1 MKHSNPLTGIA
12 LIGAAAL
19 LLTGC
24 AGSPAASSSSAPAA
38 SSNEPSPR
46 IAVTYDGGIAVLDAE
61 TLEQVGDLPIDGFT
75 RVNPAGDGRHVFVT
89 VPAGFQLLD
98 TGAWTADG
106 TSHAEAPALGDVV
119 WEAEKAGHVV
129 VHGDKT
135 VLFAD
140 GTGDFS
146 SFDTA
151 SLLTSGGKL
160 PATRDFTSEAAHHG
174 VAIELTSGET
184 ISTLGN
190 EEGRT
195 GARVLDAAGNE
206 TARFEQCPG
215 IHGEAAAANEVV
227 LFGCQDG
234 AITYE
239 DGAFTKITAPDSF
252 GRIGNIFTL
261 DDSAIALGDYRDDQ
275 DAEGYLLQS
284 FVAIDTGANT
294 MKKID
299 LPDGVGYTFRDLGRG
314 ANGELVILG
323 TDGALHVYDESG
335 ASIATHQVIGA
346 WEGPA
351 EWQDP
356 HPAVKIQNGI
366 AYVSEPSANK
376 LHAVDLATGEV
387 TATATLPGAPNELAV
402 VTG

>member
-1 MKHSNPLTGIA
+1 MKHSTPIA
-12 LIGAAAL
+12 GLALVGAAAL

-24 AGSPAASSSSAPAA
+24 AGGPSESAPTTASGAA
-38 SSNEPSPR
+38 NEPTPR
-46 IAVTYDGGIAVLDAE
+46 IAVTYDGGIAVLDAD
-61 TLEQVGDLPIDGFT
+61 TLEQVGDLPIEGFT

-106 TSHAEAPALGDVV
+106 KSYAEAPVLGDVV
-119 WEAEKAGHVV
+119 WKGEKAGHVV

-151 SLLTSGGKL
+151 ALLTSGGKL
-160 PATRDFTSEAAHHG
+160 PATQDFTSEAAHHG
-174 VAIELTSGET
+174 VAIELTSGEV
-184 ISTLGN
+184 ISTLGD

-195 GARVLDAAGNE
+195 GARVLDAAGAE
-206 TARFEQCPG
+206 TARFEQCPA
-215 IHGEAAAANEVV
+215 IHGEAAAADEVV
-227 LFGCQDG
+227 VFGCQDG
-234 AITYE
+234 AITYK
-239 DGAFTKITAPDSF
+239 DGQFTKITAPDPF
-252 GRIGNIFTL
+252 GRIGNIFTT

-284 FVAIDTGANT
+284 FVVIDTAANT
-294 MKKID
+294 MKKVD

-314 ANGELVILG
+314 ANGEFVILG
-323 TDGALHVYDESG
+323 TDGALHIFDETG
-335 ASIATHQVIGA
+335 ASLATHPVIGA

-356 HPAVKIQNGI
+356 HPALKIQNGV
-366 AYVSEPSANK
+366 AYVSEPSANE
-376 LHAVDLATGEV
+376 LHAVDLRTGEI
-387 TATATLPGAPNELAV
+387 TATATLPGTPNELAV

>member
-1 MKHSNPLTGIA
+1 MKHSTPIA
-12 LIGAAAL
+12 GLALVGAAAL

-24 AGSPAASSSSAPAA
+24 AGGPSESAPTTASGAA
-38 SSNEPSPR
+38 NEPTPR
-46 IAVTYDGGIAVLDAE
+46 IAVTYDGGIAVLDAD

-106 TSHAEAPALGDVV
+106 KSYAEAPVLGDVV
-119 WEAEKAGHVV
+119 WKGEKAGHVV

-151 SLLTSGGKL
+151 ALLTSGGKL
-160 PATRDFTSEAAHHG
+160 PATQDFTSEAAHHG
-174 VAIELTSGET
+174 VAIELTSGEV
-184 ISTLGN
+184 ISTLGD

-195 GARVLDAAGNE
+195 GARVLDAAGAE
-206 TARFEQCPG
+206 TARFEQCPA
-215 IHGEAAAANEVV
+215 IHGEAAAADEVV
-227 LFGCQDG
+227 VFGCQDG
-234 AITYE
+234 AITYK
-239 DGAFTKITAPDSF
+239 DGQFTKITAPDPF
-252 GRIGNIFTL
+252 GRIGNIFTT

-284 FVAIDTGANT
+284 FVVIDTAANT
-294 MKKID
+294 MKKVD

-314 ANGELVILG
+314 ANGEFVILG
-323 TDGALHVYDESG
+323 TDGALRIFDETG
-335 ASIATHQVIGA
+335 ASLATHPVIGA

-356 HPAVKIQNGI
+356 HPALKIQNGV
-366 AYVSEPSANK
+366 AYVSEPSANE
-376 LHAVDLATGEV
+376 LHAVDLRTGEI
-387 TATATLPGAPNELAV
+387 TATATLPGTPNELAV